1 MLFSKKWLKNH
12 PQFLLHFLIHIDVLM
27 LCRKFEP
34 IPTSIFQ
41 VTVILSF
48 INFLGETIEENAAAI
63 IRLLIQQPD
72 CLGPCY
78 INQHLSLVKM
88 FSSCF
93 SQINSL
99 KTTKKPKRLTRANSR
114 LTDTIVRLASET
126 ELPQV
131 SQSDYRQR
139 SLHRSSTLN
148 LFYKQLSA
156 LTSELTVSF
165 YTLLVRVLGLC
176 APSIDKRKNFSYTVK
191 VKYSTE
197 HILPFLRTL
206 MGLEDL
212 RDLLSL
218 PMNVMPPTHKE
229 ALMVFLDRV
238 YSRTD
243 KHLVLDLI
251 REAFLPDI
259 KATIHQVMP
268 CMYI

>member
-1 MLFSKKWLKNH
+1 MSH
-12 PQFLLHFLIHIDVLM
+12 
-27 LCRKFEP
+27 
-34 IPTSIFQ
+34 S
-41 VTVILSF
+41 S
-48 INFLGETIEENAAAI
+48 FLGETIEENAAAI

-99 KTTKKPKRLTRANSR
+99 KSAKKPKRLTRANSR

-126 ELPQV
+126 ELPQI

-148 LFYKQLSA
+148 LFYRQLNG

-176 APSIDKRKNFSYTVK
+176 APSIDKGKNFSCTHK
-191 VKYSTE
+191 VQYSTE

-206 MGLEDL
+206 IGLEDL

-218 PMNVMPPTHKE
+218 PMDVMPPTHKE

-238 YSRTD
+238 YSSGD
-243 KHLVLDLI
+243 KRLVLDLI
-251 REAFLPDI
+251 REAFLPDL
-259 KATIHQVMP
+259 KATIHKV
-268 CMYI
+268 CHKYIECFNYVVHYYTLSHFLSHLSL